1 MIQYTG
7 ELLLLASAL
16 NSLQGKKSDEI
27 PAGESQVGRPVK
39 HPFVSRNCLVYSL
52 QFLHRRNPT
61 KRERIEFSVLFC
73 LIFILYWG
81 MGFPGGTGGK
91 ESACQCRRCKRSE
104 FDPWVRK
111 IP

>member
-73 LIFILYWG
+73 LILFYIGVWASQVALVVKNLPANAEDARVYSVVTP
-81 MGFPGGTGGK
+81 F
-91 ESACQCRRCKRSE
+91 
-104 FDPWVRK
+104 
-111 IP
+111 